1 MFNFYKINGYI
12 YNKISNKN
20 LFINQK
26 YQEKILEEVYK
37 ENFQENYFS
46 RSYCQYLCQKKLYK
60 QNYIFLNFI
69 SFFLIKLILV
79 FFKIFQKKI
88 IKEEKVKVLYFG
100 IEKTIQKEF

>member
-37 ENFQENYFS
+37 ENF
-46 RSYCQYLCQKKLYK
+46 L
-60 QNYIFLNFI
+60 
-69 SFFLIKLILV
+69 LILL
-79 FFKIFQKKI
+79 IN
-88 IKEEKVKVLYFG
+88 E
-100 IEKTIQKEF
+100 